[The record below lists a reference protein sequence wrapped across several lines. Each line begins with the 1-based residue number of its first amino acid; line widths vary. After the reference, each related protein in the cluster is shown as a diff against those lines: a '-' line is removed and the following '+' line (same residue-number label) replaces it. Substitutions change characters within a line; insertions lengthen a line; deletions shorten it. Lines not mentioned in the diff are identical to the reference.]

1 VLALVPQLSGT
12 IDFLRMASSDKE
24 ALINPNR
31 SLQSYYASLESRIG
45 YRLVLGGTRHFG
57 YYDVDTYWPFPIGKA
72 LRAMEDHLFDTL
84 GQKKGA
90 QVLDAGCGVGH
101 VAIHL
106 AQRGLHVQG
115 IDVVD
120 HHIQKARRNIKE
132 AGLENSVSVRKMD
145 YHHLDGFEFET
156 FDGAYTMETFVHATD
171 PEIALAE
178 FYRVLKPGGTMAL
191 YEYDHSNL
199 KNAPKDLQES
209 MKQINDYAAM
219 PANARFDKGVLQ
231 KMMEDTGFVDVK
243 VQDLNTNVMPMLRL
257 FFVLAYIPFL
267 IVKFFGLQAWFVNT
281 VAGVEGYRGREFC
294 RYVAV
299 SARKPSGRSSAAGSV
314 RERKR

>member
-1 VLALVPQLSGT
+1 MTSPDQ
-12 IDFLRMASSDKE
+12 E
-24 ALINPNR
+24 PLINPNR

-57 YYDVDTYWPFPIGKA
+57 YYNADTYWPFPINRA

-84 GQKKGA
+84 GLENGA
-90 QVLDAGCGVGH
+90 QVLDAGCGIGH

-106 AQRGLHVQG
+106 AQRRLRIEG

-120 HHIQKARRNIKE
+120 RHIQKARQNIKA
-132 AGLENSVSVRKMD
+132 AGLESAAAVRKMD
-145 YHHLDGFEFET
+145 YHHLDGFADEI

-171 PEIALAE
+171 PEVALAE
-178 FYRVLKPGGTMAL
+178 FYRVLKPGGTIAL

-199 KNAPKDLQES
+199 NSAPSDLKES
-209 MKQINDYAAM
+209 MKQINEYASM
-219 PANARFDKGVLQ
+219 PANTRFDKGVLQ
-231 KMMEDTGFVDVK
+231 KMLVEAGFVDVMVK
-243 VQDLNTNVMPMLRL
+243 DLTTNVTPMLRL
-257 FFVLAYIPFL
+257 FFVLAYVPFL
-267 IVKFFGLQAWFVNT
+267 IIKFLGLQAWFVNT

-299 SARKPSGRSSAAGSV
+299 SARKSSGKSRTLGGV
-314 RERKR
+314 RERKKA